1 MVFKYPVC
9 VIGAGL
15 AGSECAFQ
23 LARQGIDVALVEMR
37 PKKMSPAH
45 HTDLAAEMVC
55 SNSLRSNDVHNAV
68 GLIKEEMAALD
79 SLIIKAA
86 HEAHVPAGSAL
97 AVDRTVFSQFITAEL
112 KKFPNLTWILEEVM
126 GLAREGEFLVVKFSN
141 GESLL
146 CSRCVIATG
155 PLTSDSLAQW
165 IREKTENESL
175 YFYDSIAPIVEAD
188 SIDMTKAFKASR
200 YDKGD
205 ADEGDYINCALDRKQ
220 YDDFIAAIAAAELVE
235 VHDFDKAQFFEGC
248 LPIEEMVRRGPQTL
262 SYGPMKPVGL
272 KNPHAPDLL
281 AAAVVQLR
289 QDNQHA
295 SLYNMVGFQTRMK
308 WGEQKRIF
316 RTIPGLENAEF
327 VRFGS
332 MHRNTYLCS
341 PVLLGDGLEL
351 KNFPGLHFAGQITGC
366 EGYVES
372 AAVGLF
378 VGRHVASQLKTG
390 KDLSTP
396 PATTSLG
403 ALIHHILHADPKNYQ
418 PMNVNFG
425 LFTALETRFPKKDK
439 KVHLVV
445 RAREDL
451 KQWMTQKIV

>member
-1 MVFKYPVC
+1 MIPKYPVC

-15 AGSECAFQ
+15 AGSECAYQ
-23 LARQGIDVALVEMR
+23 LARQGLDVALVEMR

-68 GLIKEEMAALD
+68 GLIKEEMGVLD
-79 SLIIKAA
+79 SLMMKAA
-86 HEAHVPAGSAL
+86 HEAQVPAGSAL
-97 AVDRTVFSQFITAEL
+97 AVDRFVFSQWVTQEL
-112 KKFPNLTWILEEVM
+112 KNIPNLTWISEEVM
-126 GLAREGEFLVVKFSN
+126 GLEHEGEFLSVKFSN
-141 GESLL
+141 GEALL

-155 PLTSDSLAQW
+155 PLTSDTLASW
-165 IREKTENESL
+165 ICDKTQNESL

-200 YDKGD
+200 YNKGD
-205 ADEGDYINCALDRKQ
+205 ADEGDYINCPLDQKQ
-220 YDDFIAAIAAAELVE
+220 YDDFIAAIAAAELIE

-262 SYGPMKPVGL
+262 CYGPMKPVGL
-272 KNPHAPDLL
+272 KNPHAPHSF

-289 QDNQHA
+289 QDNRHA

-316 RTIPGLENAEF
+316 RKIPGLENAEF

-341 PVLLGDGLEL
+341 PILLGEGLEL

-378 VGRHVASQLKTG
+378 VGRHIANRVKIG
-390 KDLSTP
+390 KDLLTP

-425 LFTALETRFPKKDK
+425 LFTALEKRVPKKEK
-439 KVHLVV
+439 KTHLVA
-445 RAREDL
+445 RARQDL
-451 KQWMTQKIV
+451 KKWICDTV